1 MLTDLLTAAVPAG
14 GTERAPMRNTQA
26 RITLGVIAAR
36 QGDIDQ
42 AVHYGERALTESRR
56 SLPSLAMV
64 SRDLARVLKECYPA
78 EQATEN
84 YLDQLRTVVGNLAR
98 KR

>member
-1 MLTDLLTAAVPAG
+1 
-14 GTERAPMRNTQA
+14 
-26 RITLGVIAAR
+26 
-36 QGDIDQ
+36 
-42 AVHYGERALTESRR
+42 VHYDERVLTESRR

-64 SRDLARVLKECYPA
+64 SRDLAGVLKDRYPG

>member
-1 MLTDLLTAAVPAG
+1 M
-14 GTERAPMRNTQA
+14 
-26 RITLGVIAAR
+26 
-36 QGDIDQ
+36 
-42 AVHYGERALTESRR
+42 HYGERALGESCR

-64 SRDLARVLKECYPA
+64 SRDLARVLKERYPA

-84 YLDQLRTVVGNLAR
+84 YLDQLRTVVGNLAC